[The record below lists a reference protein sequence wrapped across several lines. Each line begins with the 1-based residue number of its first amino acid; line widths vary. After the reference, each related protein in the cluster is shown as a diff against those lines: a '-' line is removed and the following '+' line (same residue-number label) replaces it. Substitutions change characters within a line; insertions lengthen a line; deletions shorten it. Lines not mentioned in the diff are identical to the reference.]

1 VNPAINAHLWSRR
14 AMIAGGALALPG
26 CASLAQSS
34 PLAQT
39 PQADRADAPTAPRLD
54 LTAERLMR
62 ITVCL
67 RPFRAA
73 GPRIEAE
80 QHGDKRIVHN
90 YGHGGAGWSLSWG
103 SAQRAAALA
112 LADGARDIA
121 VIGAGAIGL
130 TSALTLAQ
138 AGARVT
144 IYADQLPP
152 QTRSARATG
161 TWSPDSRIALTDAA
175 PAGFP
180 AAWEAMTRGSF
191 EAHQAYVGLA
201 GAPVE
206 WTERYVLSDLDAIT
220 ARALGGS
227 YAVQGFAALNAQVR
241 DLTPPFRTLEAAE
254 NPFPVL
260 RARHGVTM
268 TFNVAEYAHRLF
280 SDFLLLGGRFERRV
294 FHAPSD
300 LGQLLQP
307 VIVNCTGYGAR
318 TLWRDNSIIPIRGQI
333 AWMAPHQ
340 TARYGFY
347 YRDVS
352 VLARSDGIV
361 VQETGEK
368 DSWGYNLDAE
378 TPDRAEFETALAK
391 VAPLF
396 ARRPLRL

>member
-1 VNPAINAHLWSRR
+1 ML
-14 AMIAGGALALPG
+14 AGGALSVTG
-26 CASLAQSS
+26 CAALGQTTS
-34 PLAQT
+34 P
-39 PQADRADAPTAPRLD
+39 PGADRALAPPRLD
-54 LTAERLMR
+54 LSIERLMR

-67 RPFRAA
+67 RPFRAI

-80 QHGDKRIVHN
+80 SVGDKKVIHN
-90 YGHGGAGWSLSWG
+90 YGHGGAGWTLSWG

-144 IYADQLPP
+144 IYADKLPSE
-152 QTRSARATG
+152 TRSARATG
-161 TWSPDSRIALTDAA
+161 TWSPDSRIALASAA
-175 PAGFP
+175 PPDFA
-180 AAWEAMTRGSF
+180 AAWETMTRASF
-191 EAHQAYVGLA
+191 DAHQAYVGLA

-227 YAVQGFAALNAQVR
+227 FAVQGFSALNALVR
-241 DLTPPFRTLEAAE
+241 DLTPPFRTLDRSE

-268 TFNVAEYAHRLF
+268 TFNVAEYAHRLL
-280 SDFLLLGGRFERRV
+280 SDFLLLGGRIERRV
-294 FHAPSD
+294 FHAPAELS
-300 LGQLLQP
+300 QLPQP
-307 VIVNCTGYGAR
+307 VILNCTGYGAR
-318 TLWRDNSIIPIRGQI
+318 TLWRDDSITPVRGQI
-333 AWMAPHQ
+333 AWLAPHQ

-347 YRDVS
+347 YRDVA

-368 DSWGYNLDAE
+368 DSWGFGEAAE
-378 TPDRAEFETALAK
+378 TPDRAEFEAALAK

-396 ARRPLRL
+396 ARA